1 MVVATAVEFSDC
13 LPRKFFPL
21 FFTWTISNPTVSLLS
36 SPPRSHAWPW
46 HNLSLHSSFE
56 LIELSIPT
64 FTWSLRH
71 DLICKQP
78 LCTNNCL
85 SAQTASFL
93 RTETIPHCLLSKAN
107 IFRATDAMP
116 LMTWI
121 RLSWIPITHLE
132 ESWGT
137 SSSFLTIPR
146 ELTFSWTLWA
156 PAPTIRISS
165 FTPCPAYWRH
175 SLASL
180 TVDAGLELTH
190 FLTCC
195 AWAHRTLTRAAD
207 SVRRL
212 QRWQEWG
219 WCCMTIAKHIECHG
233 RQPWASNVPQPLL
246 PCQHQPSCLSSLLAL
261 YTQIPAGLLLWL
273 FQLLLSPYL

>member
-1 MVVATAVEFSDC
+1 MLVVVQTAAEFSDC

-21 FFTWTISNPTVSLLS
+21 FFTWAISNPILSLLS
-36 SPPRSHAWPW
+36 SPPKSHAWPW
-46 HNLSLHSSFE
+46 HNLALHSSFE

-64 FTWSLRH
+64 FPWSLGR
-71 DLICKQP
+71 DLIFKQP

-93 RTETIPHCLLSKAN
+93 RTETIPHWSLSKAN
-107 IFRATDAMP
+107 MFRATDTMP
-116 LMTWI
+116 LKTWM

-146 ELTFSWTLWA
+146 DLTLSWPLWA
-156 PAPTIRISS
+156 PAPTNRISS

-175 SLASL
+175 SLTSL
-180 TVDAGLELTH
+180 KVNAGLELTH

-195 AWAHRTLTRAAD
+195 ILAHRTLTRAVD
-207 SVRRL
+207 SARGL
-212 QRWQEWG
+212 QRWQEWR
-219 WCCMTIAKHIECHG
+219 WCRMTIVQAC
-233 RQPWASNVPQPLL
+233 
-246 PCQHQPSCLSSLLAL
+246 
-261 YTQIPAGLLLWL
+261 
-273 FQLLLSPYL
+273 